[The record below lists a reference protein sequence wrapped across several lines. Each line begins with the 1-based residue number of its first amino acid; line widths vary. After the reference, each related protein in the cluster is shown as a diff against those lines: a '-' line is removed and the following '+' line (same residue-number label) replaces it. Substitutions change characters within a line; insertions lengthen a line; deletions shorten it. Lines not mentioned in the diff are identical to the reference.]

1 MNDTIKE
8 LIFKYYDRLD
18 FVGDVY
24 ITSTLIEFSLLK
36 HKVSTSNSAKLQSLI
51 GALRVEGIK
60 VKEKNLSTRINIK
73 GDVVTD
79 FSLHLEDLNLSQRV
93 TRPSMKILL
102 GLR

>member
-18 FVGDVY
+18 FVGDVN

-36 HKVSTSNSAKLQSLI
+36 HKASTSNSAKLQSLI

-60 VKEKNLSTRINIK
+60 VKGKDLTLRTNVK
-73 GDVVTD
+73 GDIVTD
-79 FSLHLEDLNLSQRV
+79 ISLQLEDLNLPNRV
-93 TRPSMKILL
+93 TRPSMRTLL
-102 GLR
+102 GLE